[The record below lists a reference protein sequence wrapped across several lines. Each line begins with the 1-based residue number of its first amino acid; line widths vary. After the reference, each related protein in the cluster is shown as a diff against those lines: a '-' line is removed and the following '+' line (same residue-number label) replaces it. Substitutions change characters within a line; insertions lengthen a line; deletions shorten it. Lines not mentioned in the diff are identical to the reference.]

1 MKTSSHRPRHPRH
14 NIVLRPKATAET
26 HKFECFQRFVL
37 NAQPLLSPPA
47 LALAAL
53 IAFDSVATA
62 KDVGLAYAALQTIHR
77 YRSHP
82 TIRWEVPSNK
92 PAPAKNAEDGTSAK
106 PVPQVH
112 DERVI
117 SCFTAIAADEV
128 MTWTQLTESITE
140 LEEAMQRE
148 MREKR
153 QRHLPRSFAE
163 LMLAAEGHAGATLT
177 SAARAHALG
186 QVRMVALDPLSAA
199 RESSQLVIRPQPV
212 DFEVEDD
219 IAKSES
225 LIERAVAMTSRSG
238 GVRMAQDSRELE
250 LVEDLARA
258 CNAGNGFGPASG
270 SAAVRRELAG
280 VGLRIGDQHGWSRL
294 LLLVAYDM
302 LREGELAMSSIGR
315 YFSGGAVAIF
325 RALRESPLHKLA
337 PKDLCEK
344 LGAVE
349 EEAAPSNKAS
359 VRVLAQALVG
369 QLVAQDLVNPMRLPK
384 GIGERYQGGVR
395 AQIVWPHEIARINE
409 WMDVAI
415 AGGSADP
422 VLPMV
427 RCAIAIGAGTGM
439 RIGEVMRIRLNNLAI
454 VKGGLQI
461 VVAPTRMD
469 PTLKSRDSRRICHLK
484 DRQAIKHLLKF
495 LFDSHSIDLAGLD
508 EHGEGSVEA
517 EDQLNRALQ
526 GRGDLLFW
534 DPHKSNALWHEATVR
549 KWISIVL
556 KAATGDAKTTFH
568 DLRHAWVSLGNE
580 ADFALGTESN
590 TSCFDLRA
598 NELGHAVNDLMFS
611 TYTHIFGIAMRRAVD
626 EQIVVSEL
634 LRTASIA
641 SWVGRNDTSLR
652 KSLSRHSLRVDTTQ
666 GQRHLMNEVLK
677 YAHGYQLPQAHHHK
691 DLDLVPAASPLA
703 SFIPAS
709 PRIDLLLASL
719 RSLVEKGFGSHGHAG
734 IAARAGLSASEWAAI
749 RSNFRYLNRH
759 VTGVGKPPRSEPEP
773 EAWLVNEH
781 WVDSID
787 KASAPKWRPI
797 ARYLE
802 ANALADEVQEAAEYV
817 AEHLGITSY
826 LEVNASD
833 PGFLAL
839 IKVFQHSETRL
850 SGFALNCALSSDVA
864 IRDARH
870 AQGKVRSILGID
882 IPVQAVEPRDGR
894 PRLYLTISSG
904 NAVQANTNVK
914 QMGGATSMKGLA
926 ALFLA
931 AQLMAEQSTEVK
943 RAA

>member
-14 NIVLRPKATAET
+14 NIILRPQATAET

-62 KDVGLAYAALQTIHR
+62 KDVGLAYAALQSVHR

-82 TIRWEVPSNK
+82 TIRWEVPGDK
-92 PAPAKNAEDGTSAK
+92 PAPAKIAKDGSPAK
-106 PVPQVH
+106 PVPHVH

-117 SCFTAIAADEV
+117 SCFTVIAADEV
-128 MTWTQLTESITE
+128 MSWTPLTESITE

-148 MREKR
+148 IREKR

-163 LMLAAEGHAGATLT
+163 LTLAAEGHAGATLT

-219 IAKSES
+219 IAKTEA
-225 LIERAVAMTSRSG
+225 LIERAVAMASRSG

-250 LVEDLARA
+250 LVEDLVRA
-258 CNAGNGFGPASG
+258 CNAGNGLGPAAG
-270 SAAVRRELAG
+270 SASVRRELAG

-315 YFSGGAVAIF
+315 YFSGGTVAIF
-325 RALRESPLHKLA
+325 RALRESPLHKLV

-359 VRVLAQALVG
+359 VRVLAQALIG

-395 AQIVWPHEIARINE
+395 AQIVWPHEIARING
-409 WMDVAI
+409 WIDVAI

-439 RIGEVMRIRLNNLAI
+439 RIGEVMRIRLNNLAV

-469 PTLKSRDSRRICHLK
+469 PTLKSRDSRRICHLN
-484 DRQAIKHLLKF
+484 DRQAIKYLLKF
-495 LFDSHSIDLAGLD
+495 LSESHSIDLAGLD
-508 EHGEGSVEA
+508 EHGEGSIVDKA
-517 EDQLNRALQ
+517 QLNRTLQ
-526 GRGDLLFW
+526 SRGDLLFG

-580 ADFALGTESN
+580 GDFALGTESA

-652 KSLSRHSLRVDTTQ
+652 KSLSRHGLRVDTPQ
-666 GQRHLMNEVLK
+666 GQRHLRNEVLS
-677 YAHGYQLPQAHHHK
+677 YARSCQLPQAHHLN

-709 PRIDLLLASL
+709 PKIALLLGSL

-734 IAARAGLSASEWAAI
+734 IAARAGLTEVEWKATCD
-749 RSNFRYLNRH
+749 NFLYLNRH

-773 EAWLVNEH
+773 EAWLVSEH

-802 ANALADEVQEAAEYV
+802 ANALTNDVQEAADYV
-817 AEHLGITSY
+817 AEHLGVTSY

-833 PGFLAL
+833 PGFPAL
-839 IKVFQHSETRL
+839 VKVFQQSDTRL
-850 SGFALNCALSSDVA
+850 SGFALNCAMCGDES

-870 AQGKVRSILGID
+870 AQGKVRSIFGID
-882 IPVQAVEPRDGR
+882 IPVHAVEPRDGR
-894 PRLYLTISSG
+894 PHLYLTISSG
-904 NAVQANTNVK
+904 NAMQANTNVK
-914 QMGGATSMKGLA
+914 QMGGANSMKGLA